1 MTTVRRSLPTTRPL
15 PTLEER
21 LARARRKTELA
32 ALAAAA
38 AQEDATAVDGRV
50 DDVLAGDET
59 FTGLNV
65 GGTDV
70 KPFLDKTDG
79 AKITDSA
86 ALDTGV
92 VSTAKVATAAITA
105 GATSAVGGVVALS
118 GAGETTIATRSYT
131 TTGGELEIEANFH
144 LTVWH
149 PTAGGISCRVRMY
162 RDTTVIFDKT
172 FVAISGDLI
181 QGWQTPRAV
190 ETMAAGTYSYSVTAQ
205 TSVSNYDT
213 AEADAATIS
222 VREFK
227 R

>member
-1 MTTVRRSLPTTRPL
+1 MTTIRRGIPATLPVQDPVRANTRKL
-15 PTLEER
+15 ARTLE
-21 LARARRKTELA
+21 
-32 ALAAAA
+32 
-38 AQEDATAVDGRV
+38 GR
-50 DDVLAGDET
+50 EN
-59 FTGLNV
+59 FTGVQV
-65 GGTDV
+65 GGQNV
-70 KPFLDKTDG
+70 KPFLDRTDG
-79 AKITDSA
+79 SKITDSA

-105 GATSAVGGVVALS
+105 GATSAVGGVVALN
-118 GAGETTIATRSYT
+118 AALETTIATRSYT

-190 ETMAAGTYSYSVTAQ
+190 ETMEAGTYSYSVTAQ

>member
-1 MTTVRRSLPTTRPL
+1 MTTIRRGIPATLPVQDPVRANTRKL
-15 PTLEER
+15 ARTLE
-21 LARARRKTELA
+21 
-32 ALAAAA
+32 
-38 AQEDATAVDGRV
+38 GR
-50 DDVLAGDET
+50 EN

-70 KPFLDKTDG
+70 KPFLDLTDG
-79 AKITDSA
+79 EKITDSA

-92 VSTAKVATAAITA
+92 VSTAKVASSAITA
-105 GATSAVGGVVALS
+105 GATSSVGGVVALN
-118 GAGETTIATRSYT
+118 AALETTIASRTYT
-131 TTGGELEIEANFH
+131 TTGGELEIQANFH

-149 PTAGGISCRVRMY
+149 PTAGGVSCRVRMY
-162 RDTTVIFDKT
+162 RDEVSIFDKT

-190 ETMAAGTYSYSVTAQ
+190 ETLSAGTYTYSVTAQ
-205 TSVSNYDT
+205 ASVSNYET
-213 AEADAATIS
+213 GEADAATVS

>member
-32 ALAAAA
+32 ALAAAQA
-38 AQEDATAVDGRV
+38 DATAVDDRV
-50 DDVLAGDET
+50 DDVLDGTEA
-59 FTGLNV
+59 FTGLKV
-65 GGTDV
+65 GATNV
-70 KPFLDKTDG
+70 KPFLDLTDG
-79 AKITDSA
+79 SKITSSA
-86 ALDTGV
+86 ALDDGLV
-92 VSTAKVATAAITA
+92 PTAKVASSAITA
-105 GATSAVGGVVALS
+105 GATSAVGGVVALN
-118 GAGETTIATRSYT
+118 AALETTIASRTYT
-131 TTGGELEIEANFH
+131 TTGGELEIQANFH

-149 PTAGGISCRVRMY
+149 PTAGGVSCRVRMY
-162 RDTTVIFDKT
+162 RDSTVIFDKT

-190 ETMAAGTYSYSVTAQ
+190 ETLSAGTYTYSVTAQ
-205 TSVSNYDT
+205 ASVSNYET
-213 AEADAATIS
+213 GEADAATVS

>member
-38 AQEDATAVDGRV
+38 AQADATAVDDRV
-50 DDVLAGDET
+50 DDVLAGDEA

-70 KPFLDKTDG
+70 KPFLDLTDG
-79 AKITDSA
+79 EKITDSA
-86 ALDTGV
+86 ALDDGLV
-92 VSTAKVATAAITA
+92 PTAKVASSAITA
-105 GATSAVGGVVALS
+105 GATSAVGGVVALN
-118 GAGETTIATRSYT
+118 AALETTIASRTYT
-131 TTGGELEIEANFH
+131 TTGGELEIQANFH

-149 PTAGGISCRVRMY
+149 PTAGGVSCRVRMY
-162 RDTTVIFDKT
+162 RDSTVIFDKT

-190 ETMAAGTYSYSVTAQ
+190 ETLSAGTYTYSVTAQ
-205 TSVSNYDT
+205 ASVSNYET
-213 AEADAATIS
+213 GEADAATVS